1 MFFSILTI
9 TTAVL
14 LIIYC
19 ALLLYFSQGFDRFKQ
34 GNSIDQP
41 AVTVIVPAHNEA
53 DNLPSLLGRLSIQ
66 IYPEKLTEIVLVD
79 DRSTD
84 DTFEIMHTF
93 AVEHPNVRIIHIRE
107 EEISPSP
114 KKQAIIRAIADSTG
128 EIILLTDAD
137 TLPPPDWIT
146 EMVKMY
152 DKETGLV
159 FGYAPFRTDGR
170 YNTLFHRMLAL
181 ENFSMGAIGAAAAS
195 MNCPVTSF
203 GANFSYRR
211 KLFEDL
217 DGFGDSIRHLSGD
230 DDLFLHRAQKHPF
243 YRTRFSAAPGSIVFT
258 NPPLNLR
265 HFSRQR
271 IRFASK
277 HLAYPKPVVTVLAII
292 YLFYLCLVMNL
303 IGCLFDSVFLI
314 ETLFFLAIKTVF
326 ELIFLYKAQKRLE
339 KRNLLVYYPLVVIPH
354 LLYVVFFP
362 VLGQLFRK
370 KW

>member
-1 MFFSILTI
+1 MFFSILII

-19 ALLLYFSQGFDRFKQ
+19 ALLFYFRQGFDRFKQ
-34 GNSIDQP
+34 GNSADQP
-41 AVTVIVPAHNEA
+41 TVTVIVPAHNEA
-53 DNLPSLLGRLSIQ
+53 DNLPSLLKKLAVQ
-66 IYPEKLTEIVLVD
+66 TYPRKLVEMILVD

-84 DTFEIMHTF
+84 DTREIIRSF
-93 AVEHPNVRIIHIRE
+93 VAEHPNVRMIRIPE

-114 KKQAIIRAIADSTG
+114 KKQAILRAVTASTG

-137 TLPPPDWIT
+137 TLPPPDWIA

-152 DKETGLV
+152 DKKTGLV

-170 YNTLFHRMLAL
+170 YHTHFHRMLAL
-181 ENFSMGAIGAAAAS
+181 ENFSMGAIGAATAS
-195 MNCPVTSF
+195 MNYPVTSF

-211 KLFEDL
+211 KLFVDL
-217 DGFGDSIRHLSGD
+217 DGFGDSIKHLSGD
-230 DDLFLHRAQKHPF
+230 DDLFLHRAKKHSM
-243 YRTRFSAAPGSIVFT
+243 YQIRFSAAPESIVFT

-265 HFSRQR
+265 QFFRQR

-277 HLAYPKPVVTVLAII
+277 HLAYPKPVVAALLII
-292 YLFYLCLVMNL
+292 YLFYLCLLINL
-303 IGCLFDSVFLI
+303 IGCLFDPAFLI
-314 ETLFFLAIKTVF
+314 GTLFFLVVKAVSELVF
-326 ELIFLYKAQKRLE
+326 LLKAQKRLE
-339 KRNLLVYYPLVVIPH
+339 KRNLLVYYPLVVLPH

-370 KW
+370 RW